1 MTCDRQIAKVDKAG
15 LRESG
20 RPLAGAAV
28 WCLRSAAVRGTSYLL
43 RSGSEIAD
51 DHRA

>member
-20 RPLAGAAV
+20 RAARRGGRV
-28 WCLRSAAVRGTSYLL
+28 VLEIGGTGNKLPSTVRQ
-43 RSGSEIAD
+43 
-51 DHRA
+51 